1 MMWSVIVLLVVGL
14 FNLFQNSK
22 NTVVSDKMPFS
33 EFLKNIDDGRVVQV
47 EIKGEL
53 LNYFKDAKFLRSSLR
68 MIPFSEDN
76 LDTAKRLAK
85 IIYKNRPLRVRWRG
99 TRKHHP
105 DHTIKSEA
113 THFDVYVR

>member
-1 MMWSVIVLLVVGL
+1 MK
-14 FNLFQNSK
+14 FNH
-22 NTVVSDKMPFS
+22 
-33 EFLKNIDDGRVVQV
+33 EGYQV
-47 EIKGEL
+47 EVKGEL
-53 LNYFKDAKFLRSSLR
+53 LSYFTDAKFLRSSLR

-113 THFDVYVR
+113 THFDVYVKLNSKEIIKLAE